1 MIVYLDSNIYI
12 DADYVFD
19 REEFLTLRDL
29 MRKGKLEILYT
40 IDTAGRVNEQIE
52 TDIRRAASTYNRYL
66 RKYMGPFRKNENY
79 GIREISADAA
89 VDDIQADFRKLLAE
103 EGMVQIPLDPVSAD
117 RLISDYYG
125 GQPPFEN
132 KRSLGFRDAIVI
144 NALRNYA
151 RAKDLICV
159 VSKDEEFR
167 NAFAED
173 RNFLPFSTLDGFI
186 RFLQETQDELVDLS
200 DKLKEIIG
208 QGQMNEGIE
217 KYIYSLDIVRE
228 CEEDC
233 LCRSTSIEDV
243 DCYMAYIEEQDDKL
257 YAVINTV
264 LYISAEVIY
273 IDKDRSYYDEDTR
286 EYLIENYRIEREY
299 HEVPRKVRAVCI
311 CNEPEGERKTLRGYK
326 IVHDKI
332 NTVIDLTDETM
343 YKSEE
348 VKDQ

>member
-29 MRKGKLEILYT
+29 MRKGKLQILYT

-52 TDIRRAASTYNRYL
+52 TDIRRATSTYNRYL

-79 GIREISADAA
+79 GIREISADTA
-89 VDDIQADFRKLLAE
+89 VEDIQADFRKLLAE

-125 GQPPFEN
+125 GMPPFEN
-132 KRSLGFRDAIVI
+132 KRALGFRDAIVI

-167 NAFAED
+167 NAFEND
-173 RNFLPFSTLDGFI
+173 KNFLPFSTLDSFI
-186 RFLQETQDELVDLS
+186 RFVQETQDELVDLS

-217 KYIYSLDIVRE
+217 KYIYNLDIVRE
-228 CEEDC
+228 CEDDC

-243 DCYMAYIEEQDDKL
+243 DCYLAYIEEQDDKL

-273 IDKDRSYYDEDTR
+273 IDKDRSYYDEGRR
-286 EYLIENYRIEREY
+286 EYLIENYRIARED
-299 HEVPRKVRAVCI
+299 HEVSRKVRAVCI

-348 VKDQ
+348 VKE

>member
-1 MIVYLDSNIYI
+1 MIVYLDSNVYI

-29 MRKGKLEILYT
+29 MRSGKLQILYT

-52 TDIRRAASTYNRYL
+52 TDIRRAASAYNRYL
-66 RKYMGPFRKNENY
+66 RKSMGPFRKNEEY
-79 GIREISADAA
+79 GLREISADAA
-89 VDDIQADFRKLLAE
+89 VEDIQAEFRKLLAE
-103 EGMVQIPLDPVSAD
+103 DGMVQIPLDPVSAD

-125 GQPPFEN
+125 GLPPFEN
-132 KRSLGFRDAIVI
+132 KKALGFQDAIVI

-151 RAKDLICV
+151 RAKDLICI
-159 VSKDEEFR
+159 VSKDGEFR
-167 NAFAED
+167 AAFEND
-173 RNFLPFSTLDGFI
+173 KNFLPFSTLDSFI
-186 RFLQETQDELVDLS
+186 RFFQETQDDLVDLA

-208 QGQMNEGIE
+208 RGQMNEGIE
-217 KYIYSLDIVRE
+217 KYVYSLDIVRE

-233 LCRSTSIEDV
+233 LCRSTNIEDV
-243 DCYMAYIEEQDDKL
+243 DCYLAYIEEQDDKL
-257 YAVINTV
+257 HAVINTV

-273 IDKDRSYYDEDTR
+273 IDKERSFYDEAKR
-286 EYLIENYRIEREY
+286 EYLIENYRIVREY
-299 HEVPRKVRAVCI
+299 HEVARKVRAICI
-311 CNEPEGERKTLRGYK
+311 CNETDGKRKTLRGYK

-348 VKDQ
+348 VAE